1 MMPQTPPIHLLNS
14 KSSFGG
20 FAKLDIGDALALALP
35 VLVDLHALH
44 LECTVHTINWSRQ
57 FSFSHLAERAE
68 GIFEIF
74 LLHRFSTNNEES
86 GVWRDVVIPLGV
98 RHCGATK

>member
-1 MMPQTPPIHLLNS
+1 MMTQTPPIHLLNGE
-14 KSSFGG
+14 SSFGG
-20 FAKLDIGDALALALP
+20 FTKLDIGDALALALP

-44 LECTVHTINWSRQ
+44 LCRMHTINWSRQ
-57 FSFSHLAERAE
+57 FFFSHLAERAE

-86 GVWRDVVIPLGV
+86 GVWGDVVIPLGV